1 MRLKSWT
8 GAALAAIYA
17 LIFAGAYFS
26 YLRRAGEFLADLP
39 VTAAALPYLY
49 VARAVTSGEYSF
61 SADITAHILSAAAFG
76 CALAY
81 AAGWTVES
89 VFRALFRLAWRR
101 RGGA

>member
-8 GAALAAIYA
+8 GAVLATIYA
-17 LIFAGAYFS
+17 LIFAGAYFA
-26 YLRRAGEFLADLP
+26 YWRRAGEFLADMP

-61 SADITAHILSAAAFG
+61 EADMTAHVMAAAAFG

-81 AAGWTVES
+81 AAGWLVDA
-89 VFRALFRLAWRR
+89 VFRAVFGLIWRR
-101 RGGA
+101 

>member
-17 LIFAGAYFS
+17 LIFAGAYFA
-26 YLRRAGEFLADLP
+26 YWRRAGQFLADLP

-49 VARAVTSGEYSF
+49 VTRALTSGEYSF
-61 SADITAHILSAAAFG
+61 SADRTAHVIAAAVFG
-76 CALAY
+76 CALLY
-81 AAGWTVES
+81 VAGWLVES

-101 RGGA
+101 